1 MRLVPQRLGIGF
13 GLDNSPEKQKSSQ
26 RSRRPLGALKHG
38 YCDRRWQSTDTL
50 WRYYTR
56 LPVEKQALSKSAA
69 SPSAEALHFP
79 AGQVIL
85 NLSVSEPTGKV
96 HRVSSVPSPCG
107 TMAFFV
113 FSAVSGNKAS
123 RTDSFWP
130 CSLFDIDLLPVR
142 KPDPVL
148 RTGRSVHIYTSSIIR
163 KRKKDC
169 DYEISGAGTYFPSP

>member
-1 MRLVPQRLGIGF
+1 MLPFCYLHSTSCSF
-13 GLDNSPEKQKSSQ
+13 LFNFFASPPLDLIPLDFEIKKGRISASQIVARRPDIYKKSSQ

-107 TMAFFV
+107 DDGIFCFLCRFRQQSEQDRQLLALLAF
-113 FSAVSGNKAS
+113 
-123 RTDSFWP
+123 
-130 CSLFDIDLLPVR
+130 
-142 KPDPVL
+142 
-148 RTGRSVHIYTSSIIR
+148 
-163 KRKKDC
+163 
-169 DYEISGAGTYFPSP
+169 